1 MRLQE
6 GQMQLAFLE
15 IARRARRASDAAEL
29 AFIAVNDS
37 ALLAPYRQ
45 AALWFATGGV
55 RALSGVVRP
64 EGNAPYVL
72 WLEGVCT
79 FLAREQAEAAP
90 IDVGALP
97 EALRADWAEWLP
109 AHAVWLPLAAA
120 ASPGEAALLAQGG
133 GLLLVRETPWRP
145 GELALLTE
153 WAELWRHAWLARC
166 ASEPWSPARG
176 WQLVR
181 AHFSRS
187 AGTVW
192 WRQRW
197 ARWAL
202 VAAAVLLCPVRLSVL
217 APGELVPANPAVIR
231 APLDG
236 TLGAFFVRPNATV
249 KAGDVLFE
257 FDKASLAARH
267 EVASQGLATAL
278 AEYRQSVQLAL
289 SDAKSKAQ
297 LAIVQ
302 GKIDERKAEAEFLRG
317 QLERAQV
324 LSPHDG
330 VALFDDPSEWIG
342 KPVQTGERIMRI
354 AAPNDVEVEAWLPV
368 GDAIPLA
375 DGAAVS
381 LFLNASPFN
390 SVVAKLR
397 YVAHDAVQRPDGTF
411 AYRARAALAASTEHR
426 VGLKGTARLTGRWV
440 PLAYWVL
447 RRPLAA
453 LRQTIGW

>member
-1 MRLQE
+1 MMLQE
-6 GQMQLAFLE
+6 GQAHLAFLE
-15 IARRARRASDAAEL
+15 VARRARRASDAAEL

-37 ALLAPYRQ
+37 GLLTPYRQ

-64 EGNAPYVL
+64 ERNAPYVL
-72 WLEGVCT
+72 WLERVCAH
-79 FLAREQAEAAP
+79 LAAAP
-90 IDVGALP
+90 AGAVMLDAGALP
-97 EALRADWAEWLP
+97 EALRDEWSEWLP
-109 AHAVWLPLAAA
+109 AYAVWLPLAAA
-120 ASPGEAALLAQGG
+120 STPGEAGLLAQGG
-133 GLLLVRETPWRP
+133 GLLLAREVPWRP
-145 GELALLTE
+145 GELALLVE

-166 ASEPWSPARG
+166 ASEPWSPARA
-176 WQLVR
+176 WQVLR
-181 AHFSRS
+181 GHFAPIPGAR
-187 AGTVW
+187 W
-192 WRQRW
+192 WQQPW
-197 ARWAL
+197 LRWAL
-202 VAAAVLLCPVRLSVL
+202 FAVGILLCPVRLSVL

-249 KAGDVLFE
+249 NTGEALFE
-257 FDKASLAARH
+257 FDKAPLAARY

-278 AEYRQSVQLAL
+278 AEYRQSAQLAL
-289 SDAKSKAQ
+289 SEAKSKAQ
-297 LAIVQ
+297 LALVQ
-302 GKIDERKAEAEFLRG
+302 GKIDERKAEVEFLRG

-324 LSPHDG
+324 LAPHAG

-342 KPVQTGERIMRI
+342 KPVQTGERILRI
-354 AAPNDVEVEAWLPV
+354 AAPNDVEVEVWLPV

-375 DGAAVS
+375 EGSAVS

-390 SVVAKLR
+390 AVAAKLR

-411 AYRARAALAASTEHR
+411 AYRARAALAVPTEHR

>member
-197 ARWAL
+197 AAW
-202 VAAAVLLCPVRLSVL
+202 
-217 APGELVPANPAVIR
+217 
-231 APLDG
+231 
-236 TLGAFFVRPNATV
+236 
-249 KAGDVLFE
+249 
-257 FDKASLAARH
+257 
-267 EVASQGLATAL
+267 
-278 AEYRQSVQLAL
+278 
-289 SDAKSKAQ
+289 
-297 LAIVQ
+297 LAIAIATTTVLVF
-302 GKIDERKAEAEFLRG
+302 AAFLIHLGSGGAWEQRT
-317 QLERAQV
+317 LIAMSLRSMV
-324 LSPHDG
+324 
-330 VALFDDPSEWIG
+330 WI
-342 KPVQTGERIMRI
+342 VI
-354 AAPNDVEVEAWLPV
+354 AAIGSRRL
-368 GDAIPLA
+368 LRCK
-375 DGAAVS
+375 
-381 LFLNASPFN
+381 
-390 SVVAKLR
+390 SVK
-397 YVAHDAVQRPDGTF
+397 
-411 AYRARAALAASTEHR
+411 
-426 VGLKGTARLTGRWV
+426 
-440 PLAYWVL
+440 
-447 RRPLAA
+447 
-453 LRQTIGW
+453 I